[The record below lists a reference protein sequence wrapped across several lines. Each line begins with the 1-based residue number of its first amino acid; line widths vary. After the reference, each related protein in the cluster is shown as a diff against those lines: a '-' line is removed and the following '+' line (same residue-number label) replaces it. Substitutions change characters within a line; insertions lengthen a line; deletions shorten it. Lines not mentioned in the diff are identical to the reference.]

1 MKQNT
6 LKYYIIALLFLLG
19 ATPSCVQYIMAS
31 DVTAVA
37 PTGKTVAAGAAEEVE
52 DEEATDEDED
62 EEALEDEEDEELDE
76 EGLDDE
82 ELDEEDEE
90 AEEDDD
96 AENDSIPLGIDEDSE
111 ILVKGS
117 NGREEVIEIPEGL
130 IIDDE
135 QGDDYVTRTYLT
147 GDSTAI
153 SPADSTTLA
162 TEVYIDRLRR
172 MPTAIEMPWNE
183 VVQKFIDRYS
193 GRLRR
198 TVSVMLGKS
207 NFYMPAFEEALEVYG
222 LPLELKYLPVIE
234 SALNPNAVSSVGAGG
249 LWQFMVSTGKRYG
262 LKVNT
267 MIDERRDLVKSSL
280 AAAHYL
286 SDLYEMFGDWN
297 LVIAAYNCGPGN
309 ITKAIQRSGGVK
321 DYWQIYP
328 YLPAETRGYVPAFIA
343 ANYIMTYYCDHDIV
357 PMETTLPEATDTIM
371 LFRNVHLEQ
380 VSKVLGID
388 IEKLRMLNP
397 QYRRDIVTG
406 YSEPTDL
413 RLPKEYISKYIEMED
428 SIVAYNVDEL
438 MKRDMVEVNKA
449 PVYKAK
455 RVTYRSKRSRALSS
469 KRKGRR
475 SKVSRSSRVSSK
487 KRSSAS
493 KRRSSSTRKS
503 RVSSKKRNTKASAK
517 KRSSKAKSSKRS
529 TRKRRR

>member
-1 MKQNT
+1 MMKQN

-31 DVTAVA
+31 DVTSVA
-37 PTGKTVAAGAAEEVE
+37 PTGKTVAAEEAE
-52 DEEATDEDED
+52 DEEALDEDED
-62 EEALEDEEDEELDE
+62 EEAAEEDEDEEGLDEGDEEEGDEEDADEEEDEEDE
-76 EGLDDE
+76 
-82 ELDEEDEE
+82 
-90 AEEDDD
+90 

-130 IIDDE
+130 IVDDE
-135 QGDDYVTRTYLT
+135 QGDDYMTRTYLS

-207 NFYMPAFEEALEVYG
+207 NFFMPAFEEALEVYG

-343 ANYIMTYYCDHDIV
+343 ANYIMTYYCEHDIV

-455 RVTYRSKRSRALSS
+455 RVSYKSKRRSALKS

-475 SKVSRSSRVSSK
+475 SKVSRSRVSSK

-493 KRRSSSTRKS
+493 RRRASSGRKS
-503 RVSSKKRNTKASAK
+503 KVSSSKKRSKKATSK
-517 KRSSKAKSSKRS
+517 KGKSKSKSSK
-529 TRKRRR
+529 KRRR